1 MGKKHH
7 YIKIMPEYFKAI
19 ESGEKTFEVR
29 FNDRNYQVHDIL
41 HLQEWND
48 GEYTG
53 REMEM
58 EVTWLLD
65 NPDYCKEGFVIMSIK
80 KDDTQRPFTPQGS

>member
-1 MGKKHH
+1 MERKHH
-7 YIKIMPEYFKAI
+7 YIKILPEYFKAI

-41 HLQEWND
+41 HLQEWTD

-53 REMEM
+53 RKIEV

-65 NPDYCKEGFVIMSIK
+65 NPDYCKEGFVIMAIK
-80 KDDTQRPFTPQGS
+80 NL

>member
-1 MGKKHH
+1 MTLEIMDRQHH
-7 YIKIMPEYFKAI
+7 YIKILPEYFKAI

-29 FNDRNYQVHDIL
+29 FNDRNYHVHDIL
-41 HLQEWND
+41 HLQEWSD

-53 REMEM
+53 REMAV

-65 NPDYCKEGFVIMSIK
+65 NPDYCKEGFVIMAIK
-80 KDDTQRPFTPQGS
+80 KAD